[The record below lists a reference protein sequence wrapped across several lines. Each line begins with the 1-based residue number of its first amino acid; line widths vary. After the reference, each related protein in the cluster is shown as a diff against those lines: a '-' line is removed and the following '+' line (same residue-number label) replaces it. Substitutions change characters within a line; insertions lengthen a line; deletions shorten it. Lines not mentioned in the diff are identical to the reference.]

1 MDKNMLNSLLRS
13 SGKRILPSSG
23 SSTTEPRKN
32 SQNLSSSFDKD
43 IQKSAEEKDDDTIDI
58 SRSNKIY
65 ESYLSNLENVIKVSP
80 SIFKRKLNALQNEI
94 DSPGLHPYETD
105 RLLFLKGILN
115 LFYYDEHYLDED
127 YDDYAEQYISIL
139 DEVDSIID
147 ELSYVTDEAW
157 YLYYVA
163 NMFSID
169 RFKDIEPLD
178 KLQDLWDKICSIELD
193 DAVTEWKVSFWQETS
208 QRIHDM
214 MEMIYTPDPT
224 PSTISYSGNGK
235 VFRKVQSILEE
246 NLFLD
251 PSDITADANF
261 ITDLGCDS
269 LDVVELIMEFEKT
282 FGITIPDHH
291 AERISTVGDAV
302 AYIESHT

>member
-157 YLYYVA
+157 YLYYVS
-163 NMFSID
+163 NMFSIG

-214 MEMIYTPDPT
+214 MERIYTPDPE

-235 VFRKVQSILEE
+235 VFRKVQSILVEK
-246 NLFLD
+246 LSVD
-251 PSDITADANF
+251 PYEVTTDADF

-269 LDVVELIMEFEKT
+269 LDVVELIMEFEKV